1 MEFFA
6 VIIGIGIGYA
16 LYRKNRAN
24 REEDYDDDYEEEAR
38 FEPREPV
45 YPTRNHY
52 RILRRLPLYRIRHD
66 PRNTDPNAAI
76 REIDEAIRAGE
87 RALDSLREA
96 KNQLNSARNW
106 GIYDMIGGGLI
117 SSMIKHSKIDQANE
131 WMDQANRDLRCF
143 AKELR
148 DVDGEDLQID
158 TGSLVT
164 MLDIF
169 CDNFFSDLLVQQ
181 KINDGRARIDAL
193 SDRIEDVLY
202 TLKQRANG
210 IARQY
215 QMQN

>member
-24 REEDYDDDYEEEAR
+24 REEDYDDDYEKDAR
-38 FEPREPV
+38 FEPRESV
-45 YPTRNHY
+45 YPTRNLSY
-52 RILRRLPLYRIRHD
+52 EEPL
-66 PRNTDPNAAI
+66 NTADPNAAL

-210 IARQY
+210 IARQC

>member
-16 LYRKNRAN
+16 LYRKNRSN
-24 REEDYDDDYEEEAR
+24 HEEDYDDDYEEEAR

-45 YPTRNHY
+45 YPTRNLSY
-52 RILRRLPLYRIRHD
+52 EEPL
-66 PRNTDPNAAI
+66 NTADPNAAL

-87 RALDSLREA
+87 QALDSLREA

-148 DVDGEDLQID
+148 DVDSEDLQID

>member
-16 LYRKNRAN
+16 LYRKNRSN

-38 FEPREPV
+38 FEPRESV
-45 YPTRNHY
+45 YPTRNLSY
-52 RILRRLPLYRIRHD
+52 EEPL
-66 PRNTDPNAAI
+66 NTADPNAAL

-131 WMDQANRDLRCF
+131 WMDQANRYLRCF

-193 SDRIEDVLY
+193 SERIEDVLY

>member
-16 LYRKNRAN
+16 LYRKNRSN
-24 REEDYDDDYEEEAR
+24 REEEYDDDYEEEAR
-38 FEPREPV
+38 FEPRESV
-45 YPTRNHY
+45 YPTRNLSY
-52 RILRRLPLYRIRHD
+52 EEPL
-66 PRNTDPNAAI
+66 NTADPNAAL

-87 RALDSLREA
+87 QALDSLREA

-143 AKELR
+143 EKELR

-193 SDRIEDVLY
+193 SERIEDVLY

>member
-45 YPTRNHY
+45 YPTRNLSY
-52 RILRRLPLYRIRHD
+52 EE

-148 DVDGEDLQID
+148 DVERRGSADRYRIPGHHAGYLLRQLLQRSAG
-158 TGSLVT
+158 TAE
-164 MLDIF
+164 
-169 CDNFFSDLLVQQ
+169 N
-181 KINDGRARIDAL
+181 
-193 SDRIEDVLY
+193 
-202 TLKQRANG
+202 QR
-210 IARQY
+210 RPCPD
-215 QMQN
+215 

>member
-16 LYRKNRAN
+16 LYRKNRSN
-24 REEDYDDDYEEEAR
+24 HEEDYDDDYEEEAR

-45 YPTRNHY
+45 YPTRNLSY
-52 RILRRLPLYRIRHD
+52 EEPL
-66 PRNTDPNAAI
+66 NTADPNAAL

-131 WMDQANRDLRCF
+131 WMDQANRDLRYF

-193 SDRIEDVLY
+193 SERIEDVLY

>member
-16 LYRKNRAN
+16 LYRKNRSN
-24 REEDYDDDYEEEAR
+24 HEEDYDDDYEEEAR

-45 YPTRNHY
+45 YPTRNLSY
-52 RILRRLPLYRIRHD
+52 EEPL
-66 PRNTDPNAAI
+66 NTADPNAAL
-76 REIDEAIRAGE
+76 REIDEASRAGE
-87 RALDSLREA
+87 QALDSLREA

>member
-6 VIIGIGIGYA
+6 VMIGIGIGYA
-16 LYRKNRAN
+16 LYRKNRGN
-24 REEDYDDDYEEEAR
+24 REEAFEEDEEETRFESRDSACMTRSLSYEE
-38 FEPREPV
+38 PRIGASDEE
-45 YPTRNHY
+45 R
-52 RILRRLPLYRIRHD
+52 
-66 PRNTDPNAAI
+66 
-76 REIDEAIRAGE
+76 REIDEAILAGE
-87 RALDSLREA
+87 QALDSLQEA
-96 KNQLNSARNW
+96 KKQLNSARAW
-106 GIYDMIGGGLI
+106 GIYDLVGGGVI
-117 SSMIKHSKIDQANE
+117 SSVIKHSKINNANE
-131 WMDQANRDLRCF
+131 WMDQASRDLRRF

-148 DVDGEDLQID
+148 DVDSEDLQID
-158 TGSLVT
+158 TGSLVS

>member
-16 LYRKNRAN
+16 LYRKNRSN

-38 FEPREPV
+38 FEPRESV
-45 YPTRNHY
+45 YPTRNLSY
-52 RILRRLPLYRIRHD
+52 EEPL
-66 PRNTDPNAAI
+66 NTADPNAAL

-131 WMDQANRDLRCF
+131 WMDQANRYLRCF

-148 DVDGEDLQID
+148 DVDGEGLQID

-193 SDRIEDVLY
+193 SERIEDVLY

>member
-16 LYRKNRAN
+16 LYRKNRSN
-24 REEDYDDDYEEEAR
+24 HEEDYDDDYEEEAR

-45 YPTRNHY
+45 YPTRNLSY
-52 RILRRLPLYRIRHD
+52 EEPL
-66 PRNTDPNAAI
+66 NTADPNAAL

>member
-45 YPTRNHY
+45 YPTRNLSY
-52 RILRRLPLYRIRHD
+52 EEPL
-66 PRNTDPNAAI
+66 NTADPNAAL

-87 RALDSLREA
+87 QALDSLREA

-202 TLKQRANG
+202 TLKQRANS

>member
-45 YPTRNHY
+45 YPTRNQSY
-52 RILRRLPLYRIRHD
+52 EEPL
-66 PRNTDPNAAI
+66 NTADPNAAI

-193 SDRIEDVLY
+193 SERIEDVLY

>member
-1 MEFFA
+1 MEFLA

-16 LYRKNRAN
+16 LYRKKRAN

-45 YPTRNHY
+45 YPTRNLSY
-52 RILRRLPLYRIRHD
+52 EEPL
-66 PRNTDPNAAI
+66 NTADPNAAL

-131 WMDQANRDLRCF
+131 WMDQANQDLRRF

-148 DVDGEDLQID
+148 DVDGEGLQID

-193 SDRIEDVLY
+193 SERIEDVLY

>member
-45 YPTRNHY
+45 YPTRNLSY
-52 RILRRLPLYRIRHD
+52 EEPL
-66 PRNTDPNAAI
+66 NTADPNAAL

-202 TLKQRANG
+202 TLKQRANS

>member
-6 VIIGIGIGYA
+6 AIIGIGIGYA
-16 LYRKNRAN
+16 LYRKNRSN

-38 FEPREPV
+38 FEPRESV
-45 YPTRNHY
+45 YPTRNLSY
-52 RILRRLPLYRIRHD
+52 EEPL
-66 PRNTDPNAAI
+66 NTADPNAAL

-106 GIYDMIGGGLI
+106 GIYDMLGGGVI

-148 DVDGEDLQID
+148 DVDSEDLQID

-202 TLKQRANG
+202 TLKQRANS

>member
-24 REEDYDDDYEEEAR
+24 REEEYDDDYEEEAR
-38 FEPREPV
+38 FEPRESV
-45 YPTRNHY
+45 YPTRN
-52 RILRRLPLYRIRHD
+52 LSSEEPL
-66 PRNTDPNAAI
+66 NTADPNAAL

>member
-16 LYRKNRAN
+16 LYRKNRSN
-24 REEDYDDDYEEEAR
+24 REEEYDDDYEEEAR
-38 FEPREPV
+38 FEPRESV
-45 YPTRNHY
+45 YPTRNLSY
-52 RILRRLPLYRIRHD
+52 EEPL
-66 PRNTDPNAAI
+66 NTADPNAAL

>member
-38 FEPREPV
+38 FEPRESV
-45 YPTRNHY
+45 YPTRNLSY
-52 RILRRLPLYRIRHD
+52 EE
-66 PRNTDPNAAI
+66 PRNTDPNAEI
-76 REIDEAIRAGE
+76 REISEAIHAGE

-117 SSMIKHSKIDQANE
+117 SSMIKHSKIDNANQ
-131 WMDQANRDLRCF
+131 WMDQANRDLRRF

-148 DVDGEDLQID
+148 DVDSEDLQID
-158 TGSLVT
+158 TGSLVS

-169 CDNFFSDLLVQQ
+169 CDNFFSDILVQQ
-181 KINDGRARIDAL
+181 KINDSRARIDVLA
-193 SDRIEDVLY
+193 DRIEAAVQALR
-202 TLKQRANG
+202 QRAVTL
-210 IARQY
+210 Y
-215 QMQN
+215 P

>member
-45 YPTRNHY
+45 YPTRNLSY
-52 RILRRLPLYRIRHD
+52 EEPL
-66 PRNTDPNAAI
+66 NTADPNAAL

-87 RALDSLREA
+87 QALDSLREA

-131 WMDQANRDLRCF
+131 WMDQANQDLRRF

-202 TLKQRANG
+202 TLKQRANS

>member
-1 MEFFA
+1 M
-6 VIIGIGIGYA
+6 IIGIGIGYA
-16 LYRKNRAN
+16 LYRKNRSN
-24 REEDYDDDYEEEAR
+24 HEEDYDDDYEEEAR
-38 FEPREPV
+38 FEPRESV
-45 YPTRNHY
+45 YPTRNLSY
-52 RILRRLPLYRIRHD
+52 EEPL
-66 PRNTDPNAAI
+66 NTADPNAAL

-202 TLKQRANG
+202 TLKQRANS

>member
-45 YPTRNHY
+45 YPTRNLSY
-52 RILRRLPLYRIRHD
+52 EEPL
-66 PRNTDPNAAI
+66 NTADPNAAL

-131 WMDQANRDLRCF
+131 WMDQANQDLRRF

-148 DVDGEDLQID
+148 DVDGEGLQID

>member
-16 LYRKNRAN
+16 LYRKNRSN
-24 REEDYDDDYEEEAR
+24 HEEDYDDDYEEEAR

-45 YPTRNHY
+45 YPTRNLSY
-52 RILRRLPLYRIRHD
+52 EEPL
-66 PRNTDPNAAI
+66 NTADPNAAL

-87 RALDSLREA
+87 QALDSLREA

-148 DVDGEDLQID
+148 DVDSEDLQID

-202 TLKQRANG
+202 TLKQRANS

>member
-45 YPTRNHY
+45 YPTRNLSY
-52 RILRRLPLYRIRHD
+52 EE

-117 SSMIKHSKIDQANE
+117 SSMIKHSKIDQANENE

-210 IARQY
+210 IARQC

>member
-16 LYRKNRAN
+16 LYRKNRSN
-24 REEDYDDDYEEEAR
+24 HEEDYDDDYEEEAR

-45 YPTRNHY
+45 YPTRNLSY
-52 RILRRLPLYRIRHD
+52 EEPL
-66 PRNTDPNAAI
+66 NTADPNAAL

-87 RALDSLREA
+87 QALDSLREA

-106 GIYDMIGGGLI
+106 GIYDMIGGALI

>member
-16 LYRKNRAN
+16 LYRKNRSN
-24 REEDYDDDYEEEAR
+24 REEEYDDDYEEEAR

-45 YPTRNHY
+45 YPTRNLSY
-52 RILRRLPLYRIRHD
+52 EEPL
-66 PRNTDPNAAI
+66 NTADPNAAL

-87 RALDSLREA
+87 QALDSLREA

-202 TLKQRANG
+202 TLKQRANS

>member
-45 YPTRNHY
+45 YPTRNLSY
-52 RILRRLPLYRIRHD
+52 EEPL
-66 PRNTDPNAAI
+66 NTADPNAAL

-96 KNQLNSARNW
+96 KNQLNSARSW

>member
-16 LYRKNRAN
+16 LYRKNRSN
-24 REEDYDDDYEEEAR
+24 HEEDYDDDYEEEAR

-45 YPTRNHY
+45 YPTRNLSY
-52 RILRRLPLYRIRHD
+52 EEPL
-66 PRNTDPNAAI
+66 NTADPNAAL

-117 SSMIKHSKIDQANE
+117 SSMIKHSKIDQAND

-193 SDRIEDVLY
+193 SERIEDVLY

>member
-45 YPTRNHY
+45 YPTRNLSY
-52 RILRRLPLYRIRHD
+52 EEPL
-66 PRNTDPNAAI
+66 NTADPNAAL

-96 KNQLNSARNW
+96 KNQLNSARSW

-148 DVDGEDLQID
+148 DVDSEDLQID

-202 TLKQRANG
+202 TLKQRANS

>member
-1 MEFFA
+1 MEFLA

-24 REEDYDDDYEEEAR
+24 REEDYADDYEEEAR
-38 FEPREPV
+38 FEPRESV
-45 YPTRNHY
+45 YPTRNLSY
-52 RILRRLPLYRIRHD
+52 EEPL
-66 PRNTDPNAAI
+66 NTADPNAAL
-76 REIDEAIRAGE
+76 REIDEAIHAGE

-202 TLKQRANG
+202 TLKQRANS

>member
-24 REEDYDDDYEEEAR
+24 REEEYDDDYEEEAR
-38 FEPREPV
+38 FEPRESV
-45 YPTRNHY
+45 YPTRNLSY
-52 RILRRLPLYRIRHD
+52 EEPL
-66 PRNTDPNAAI
+66 NTADPNAAL

-87 RALDSLREA
+87 RALHSLREA

-148 DVDGEDLQID
+148 DVDSEDLQID

>member
-16 LYRKNRAN
+16 LYRKNRSN
-24 REEDYDDDYEEEAR
+24 HEEDYDDDYEEEAR

-45 YPTRNHY
+45 YPTRNLSY
-52 RILRRLPLYRIRHD
+52 EEPL
-66 PRNTDPNAAI
+66 NTADPNAAL

-148 DVDGEDLQID
+148 DVDSEDLQID

-202 TLKQRANG
+202 TLKQRANS

>member
-45 YPTRNHY
+45 YPTRNLSY
-52 RILRRLPLYRIRHD
+52 EEPL
-66 PRNTDPNAAI
+66 NTADPNAAL

-117 SSMIKHSKIDQANE
+117 SSMIKHSKIDQAND

-181 KINDGRARIDAL
+181 KINDGRARIDSL

>member
-45 YPTRNHY
+45 YPTRNLSY
-52 RILRRLPLYRIRHD
+52 EEPL
-66 PRNTDPNAAI
+66 NTADPNAAL

-87 RALDSLREA
+87 QALDSLREA

-202 TLKQRANG
+202 TLKQRAHS